1 MDFSTGQ
8 KIFSVVV
15 LGLHASSLVPRLA
28 NDVAAAGD
36 AFSAVGFDS
45 FMAGGSEGS
54 DAPAA
59 LAAVPKSTAGQDPTG
74 GGGDPSGCGGDPSGG
89 GCLPPSIGVPSQLIV
104 WEDAQADL
112 PIVVTD
118 PDTPANQ
125 LTVSATTWDEATISQ
140 QSLFNG
146 LSGQGSQRVLRVRPQ
161 PNVFGGAS
169 IAVRVSDG
177 RNQASRMVWIGVQ
190 PVNDPPSAEYQAH
203 SWHPRGTVGPIER
216 SSYAYNLSAGPA
228 NEGNQFVDFEI
239 LDVRDPR
246 GVLSQSP
253 QLFFSGALRYGLS
266 GNTGSAQVRLRP
278 VDSGGNE
285 RGGQPFGRTHTLR
298 ILAGRGTDVS
308 VSIERIAPLGPL
320 LSRVPGEPIQASYR
334 VNLTNHGPDVAKQV
348 ELAVPVPAGFSQIN
362 WNCQAGGNATCS
374 PSSGAG
380 AIQVQSSLA
389 VGASVRVEMQ
399 GLIDPGLQFLE
410 LRAAA
415 AATDG
420 SEPMNTS
427 DDSGTLIDPVGPDSL
442 HRSGFE

>member
-54 DAPAA
+54 DAQVA
-59 LAAVPKSTAGQDPTG
+59 LAAVPKSTAGQDPT

-125 LTVSATTWDEATISQ
+125 LTVSATTWNEATISQ

-177 RNQASRMVWIGVQ
+177 RNQASRMVWVDVL
-190 PVNDPPSAEYQAH
+190 PVNDPPSAQYQAH

-415 AATDG
+415 AAPEG
-420 SEPMNTS
+420 AAPMETS
-427 DDSGTLIDPVGPDSL
+427 DDSGTLFEPVGPDSL